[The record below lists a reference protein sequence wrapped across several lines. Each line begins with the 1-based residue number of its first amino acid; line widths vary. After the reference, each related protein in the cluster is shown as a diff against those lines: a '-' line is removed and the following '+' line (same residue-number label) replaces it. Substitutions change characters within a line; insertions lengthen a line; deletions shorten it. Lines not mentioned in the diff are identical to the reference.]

1 MAACVTEPHPA
12 RASRLIGAVLLSACV
27 VLAAT
32 AQTAG
37 SDPLPLRTSPAPAPA
52 GHEEANAA
60 GIVIGG
66 YEQLTVQPGKVL
78 LQPALITE
86 QDARGRALKSIKA
99 ERAESTGLDA
109 SNSTWNFYG
118 NVTVTLAEGQMH
130 ADRATVLIARGHIS
144 SATVTGAP
152 ASFEQR
158 AAEGGAVS
166 ARGRANDIRYD
177 ATGGNLVFT
186 GDVWFDSEST
196 GEISSSRATYN
207 IPTRTSSFEKGD
219 GGRVRGTI
227 RLKSGSGGATERTP

>member
-12 RASRLIGAVLLSACV
+12 RASRPMGAMLLAACG

-32 AQTAG
+32 VQAAG
-37 SDPLPLRTSPAPAPA
+37 SNPVPLRNTPAPAPA
-52 GHEEANAA
+52 GREDANAA

-66 YEQLTVQPGKVL
+66 YEQLTVQPGKVQ

-86 QDARGRALKSIKA
+86 QDARGRALKSIRA

-130 ADRATVLIARGHIS
+130 ADRATVLIARGRIS
-144 SATVTGAP
+144 TATVTGAP
-152 ASFEQR
+152 ANFEQR
-158 AAEGGAVS
+158 GAEGGAVI

-177 ATGGNLVFT
+177 ATGGDLVFT

-207 IPTRTSSFEKGD
+207 IPARTSSFEKGV

-227 RLKSGSGGATERTP
+227 RLKSGSGGEPERTQ

>member
-1 MAACVTEPHPA
+1 MAACATEPHRA
-12 RASRLIGAVLLSACV
+12 RAGRRTAAVLAACV

-32 AQTAG
+32 APAVG
-37 SDPLPLRTSPAPAPA
+37 SAPAPLRTSPAPAAA
-52 GHEEANAA
+52 GRDEASAA

-66 YEQLTVQPGKVL
+66 YEQLTVQPGKVQ

-86 QDARGRALKSIKA
+86 QDARGHALKSIRA

-118 NVTVTLAEGQMH
+118 NVTITMVEGQMH
-130 ADRATVLIARGHIS
+130 ADHATVLIARGRIS
-144 SATVTGAP
+144 SATVTGTP

-166 ARGRANDIRYD
+166 ARGRANDIHYD
-177 ATGGNLVFT
+177 AAGGNLVFT

-207 IPTRTSSFEKGD
+207 IPARTSSFEKGD

-227 RLKSGSGGATERTP
+227 RLKSGSGGETGRTQ